1 MLLPIEYR
9 IEFMEGEYHL
19 YLLVGDTC
27 AVLYSAYHYRPC
39 WEVMRAAKCMQ
50 RLAEVRG
57 NV

>member
-1 MLLPIEYR
+1 
-9 IEFMEGEYHL
+9 
-19 YLLVGDTC
+19 VGDTC